1 MHIEDALHRRRFSKQ
16 PTLSA
21 VPRVVNPPEDV
32 FRQYFV
38 GQGSPIV
45 IVGSRL
51 FSDER
56 RTLDDILRPGA
67 ADVVVH
73 VRGGDYLHGE
83 REYEDMSLAEY
94 VERYVRPFESGA
106 PDGAGALPRYAGN
119 SPLSH
124 EDFRALGFRYPECF
138 EGRQFDSPRLWFGP
152 KGSLTPLHYDSRDNL
167 ICQYIGTKRLTL
179 YPPSQIP
186 YLYTRSYAPA
196 WSGIA
201 DPRRPD
207 LKKFP
212 LFARAKSVE
221 VTLNAGEV
229 LYLPKK
235 WAHFVVNVET
245 SLMVNFWPEYT
256 GAQKLTIRLREKAG
270 RVKRRLLAHSAAH

>member
-1 MHIEDALHRRRFSKQ
+1 MEVCVHIEEALHRRRFSKQ
-16 PTLSA
+16 PPQSE

-38 GQGSPIV
+38 AQGSPIV

-51 FSDER
+51 FTEGS

-67 ADVVVH
+67 ADVVVR
-73 VRGGDYLHGE
+73 VRGGDYLHGQ
-83 REYEDMSLAEY
+83 REYQDMSLAEY
-94 VERYVRPFESGA
+94 VERHVRPFENGAHDASGT
-106 PDGAGALPRYAGN
+106 LPRYAGN

-124 EDFRALGFRYPECF
+124 EDFQALGFRYPECF
-138 EGRQFDSPRLWFGP
+138 EGRAFDSPRLWFGP
-152 KGSLTPLHYDSRDNL
+152 KGSVTPLHYDTRDNL
-167 ICQYIGTKRLTL
+167 MCQYIGTKRLML

-186 YLYTRSYAPA
+186 WLYTRGYAPA

-207 LKKFP
+207 LRKFP
-212 LFARAKSVE
+212 LFARASAVE
-221 VTLNAGEV
+221 VTLRAGEV

-256 GAQKLTIRLREKAG
+256 GAQRLTLRLRSTAG
-270 RVKRRLLAHSAAH
+270 RVKRRLMA

>member
-1 MHIEDALHRRRFSKQ
+1 MRIEDALHRRRFSKQ
-16 PTLSA
+16 TTLSE
-21 VPRVVNPPEDV
+21 VPRVANPPEDV
-32 FRQYFV
+32 FRRYFV
-38 GQGSPIV
+38 AQGSPIV

-56 RTLDDILRPGA
+56 RTLGDLLRPGT

-73 VRGGDYLHGE
+73 VRGGDYLHGK

-94 VERYVRPFESGA
+94 VERHIRPFESSA
-106 PDGAGALPRYAGN
+106 LDGAGALPRYAGN

-124 EDFRALGFRYPECF
+124 EDFMKLGFRYPECF
-138 EGRQFDSPRLWFGP
+138 EGRRFDSPRLWFGP
-152 KGSLTPLHYDSRDNL
+152 KGSATPLHYDSRDNL
-167 ICQYIGTKRLTL
+167 ICQYIGTKRLML

-186 YLYTRSYAPA
+186 WLYTRSYAPA
-196 WSGIA
+196 GSGVA
-201 DPRRPD
+201 DPRRSD
-207 LKKFP
+207 LKKYP
-212 LFARAKSVE
+212 LFARAKAVE

-256 GAQKLTIRLREKAG
+256 RAQDFTIRLRAKAASM
-270 RVKRRLLAHSAAH
+270 KRRLMS